1 MNLKENALWRHGLR
15 ASLILLLSVYTH
27 CSYAQSP
34 LNVTSNQT
42 ISSNQTYTYITV
54 TNNATLTIDNS
65 AVVTTTTLNSTSSG
79 QWSVIVGGGGR
90 VIIEDGAELSISKIE
105 VMPTGELWLRGSST
119 LRLASGG
126 HVQLESDYQGT
137 LHRKGAAMF
146 VIDGS
151 KVTGNMWIG
160 IGVSGG
166 NGGTAIGQGTSHLFS
181 SSDPE
186 VARLIINDATI
197 EGAAGG
203 IYNHNAF
210 STYPT
215 TDVAGDISG
224 GGVIRATRSVFH
236 NNGRALHFHRYINP
250 AVVTPPSG
258 IRPFLLDG
266 SYFLDCE
273 FRADNVSP
281 VVNVQYF
288 ADLYEVE
295 GVVFRGCRF
304 NNAGQ
309 TTIRAGIHL
318 VNAGASIQSACVVG
332 GTFGKMGSQCGGT
345 AISSRFSNLD
355 KCIVAEGSAGIK
367 RLEISYTD
375 FMNVKGTAIQLTGC
389 FAPMVTHNNIYLD
402 QANTTPDKIAI
413 GLEGCS
419 YYRVEENKVY
429 SWDETHTFGIVVNN
443 SGKAL
448 NEIYKN
454 ELVPMDNVH
463 NLEYGI
469 QCNGEN
475 HDFAVKTLGLR
486 LFCNQLKENDLN
498 GSWDISANSLSGVT
512 VNGIAGLQAD
522 PISTA
527 LFNTGNTF
535 AYKSSG
541 TENHLMNE
549 SGINTVHYYYRNIT
563 DETPV
568 YYTTTPDL
576 YIYVSGN
583 NKSCSTRAAYNP
595 GGRGNIPNYTTAI
608 GSLGTAIG
616 YETPCPPD
624 DETGEY
630 GYCEYDELTTEYGRL
645 VTDMVHKYLYPDEVY
660 ELRLDSVSLDTVIT
674 YDDTTVQH
682 NDSLAMILQGT
693 GGHTYDY
700 RVWLATMYAQA
711 GEFTDAN
718 DELDDIL
725 NNFTLTTEEENQIE
739 DIRDM
744 FDIMETLAD
753 YENDWDN
760 DITTTQK
767 DWLEDL
773 TTSGDGYMRYW
784 ARYFLARYEDAE
796 FDVEVVYLGGSS
808 KPGKE
813 TGIARVEHTGI
824 SISPNPATNTVS
836 VQVAEKGIAEVTDM
850 YGRRLLSAELQQGD
864 NIINIAQLPAGV
876 YIVRIS
882 SDGKVTGSAKL
893 VKQ

>member
-1 MNLKENALWRHGLR
+1 MNHKENALRRHGLR

-65 AVVTTTTLNSTSSG
+65 AVVTTTSVTNVSSG
-79 QWSVIVGGGGR
+79 PWSVIVGDGGR
-90 VIIEDGAELSISKIE
+90 IIIEDGAELSTSKIE

-119 LRLASGG
+119 LRMGISG
-126 HVQLESDYQGT
+126 HVQLESDYQGI
-137 LHRKGAAMF
+137 LNRRGAAMF
-146 VIDGS
+146 VTDGS
-151 KVTGNMWIG
+151 KVTGSSWIG

-166 NGGTAIGQGTSHLFS
+166 SGGTAIGQGTSKYFAA
-181 SSDPE
+181 SDTRI
-186 VARLIINDATI
+186 AKLMIANATI
-197 EGAAGG
+197 EGALGG

-210 STYPT
+210 SAYPT
-215 TDVAGDISG
+215 TDVSGALSG
-224 GGVIRATRSVFH
+224 GGVVRAFKSVFH
-236 NNGRALHFHRYINP
+236 NNGRALHFHKYAHINS
-250 AVVTPPSG
+250 SG
-258 IRPFLLDG
+258 QFLLDA

-288 ADLYEVE
+288 ADLDDIN
-295 GVVFRGCRF
+295 GIVFRGCKF
-304 NNAGQ
+304 NNSGQ
-309 TTIRAGIHL
+309 SGIRAGINL
-318 VNAGASIQSACVVG
+318 RNAGVSVQSACLTTNGV
-332 GTFGKMGSQCGGT
+332 FGKMGTQCSGS
-345 AISSRFSNLD
+345 AISSSFSNID
-355 KCIVAEGSAGIK
+355 NCIVATGGAGLN
-367 RLEISYTD
+367 RVEISYTD
-375 FMNVKGTAIQLTGC
+375 FWNVKGTAIQLNGC
-389 FAPMVTHNNIYLD
+389 FGPMVTNNNIYLD
-402 QANTTPDKIAI
+402 QANATPDKVGI
-413 GLEGCS
+413 GLHSCTG
-419 YYRVEENKVY
+419 YRIEENKIY
-429 SWDETHTFGIVVNN
+429 SWDETKTFGIVVNN

-454 ELVPMDNVH
+454 ELVPSDNLH

-475 HDFAVKTLGLR
+475 HDFVSKTLGVR

-498 GSWDISANSLSGVT
+498 GAWDISANSLAGVT
-512 VNGIAGLQAD
+512 INGIAGLQAD
-522 PISTA
+522 PVSTA

-568 YYTTTPDL
+568 YYTTQPDL
-576 YIYVSGN
+576 YVYVSGN

-595 GGRGNIPNYTTAI
+595 GDRGNIPNYNTAI
-608 GSLGTAIG
+608 GNLGSAIMG
-616 YETPCPPD
+616 ETPCPPD

-645 VTDMVHKYLYPDEVY
+645 VTDMVHKYMYPEEVH
-660 ELRLDSVSLDTVIT
+660 ELRLDSVSLDTVIINI
-674 YDDTTVQH
+674 DTTVLD
-682 NDSLAMILQGT
+682 NDSVMLILQQT
-693 GGHTYDY
+693 GGHVYDY

-718 DELDDIL
+718 NELDNIL

-753 YENDWDN
+753 YNNDWEN

-767 DWLEDL
+767 EWLEDL

-784 ARYFLARYEDAE
+784 ARYFLAKYEDAE
-796 FDVEVVYLGGSS
+796 FPTEVVYLGGSS
-808 KPGKE
+808 KPGRE
-813 TGIARVEHTGI
+813 TGVGELEHTGI

-836 VQVAEKGIAEVTDM
+836 IRTREIGIAEISDM

-864 NIINIAQLPAGV
+864 NTVSIAQLPAGV
-876 YIVRIS
+876 YMVRIS
-882 SDGKVTGSAKL
+882 SEGKVTGSGKL